1 MILKDERNNF
11 YAGRLIKKSHF
22 FLSILRLG
30 RIVFS
35 ERLEWTDQ
43 SFFFSCYALALIV
56 GVILGRLRLP
66 HQPHPSPRAGAHDHW
81 KVLPSSLH
89 CILHCERVLLQRAVF
104 RDMFLH
110 VFLAYFSSGLLP
122 WDYTFNANILCR
134 LPAHVLQRTHGGE
147 RKGEREREREREMWL
162 VWKH

>member
-1 MILKDERNNF
+1 M
-11 YAGRLIKKSHF
+11 
-22 FLSILRLG
+22 
-30 RIVFS
+30 FS

-66 HQPHPSPRAGAHDHW
+66 HQPHPSPRAGTHDHW

-147 RKGEREREREREMWL
+147 REREKEEVRERGRGRKRKREGERGRERERDEERGRKEER
-162 VWKH
+162 KRER